1 MARLAGVQDGEIKI
15 TPEMIE
21 AGKRIFFEWN
31 ENDDPSISNLVIAMI
46 RAIEQARLT

>member
-1 MARLAGVQDGEIKI
+1 MESSQERQAGVEI

-46 RAIEQARLT
+46 QAVDQASLT